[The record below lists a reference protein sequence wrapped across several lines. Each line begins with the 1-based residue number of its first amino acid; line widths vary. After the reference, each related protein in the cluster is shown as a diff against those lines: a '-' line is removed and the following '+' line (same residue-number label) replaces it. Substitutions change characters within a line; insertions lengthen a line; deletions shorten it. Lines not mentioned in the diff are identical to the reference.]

1 MAFENLF
8 TGQQSLHSILFTP
21 RQLRQIL
28 AAYSEGVLKKGWK
41 DYALDSSSTQ
51 SVFSV
56 IDHQGDQ
63 GSVALYS
70 FSANKPKSKNKD
82 RCFYRVFHRENQ
94 ILRTESFLEALEFF
108 RTLDGKGDSKGPK
121 GKKAKKALRIID

>member
-8 TGQQSLHSILFTP
+8 AGQHSLRSILFTP
-21 RQLRQIL
+21 GQLRQIL

-41 DYALDSSSTQ
+41 DYALDSSAVQ

-70 FSANKPKSKNKD
+70 FSANKPKSKNSD
-82 RCFYRVFHRENQ
+82 RNFYRIFNRETQ
-94 ILRTESFLEALEFF
+94 LLRTESFLEALTFF
-108 RTLDGKGDSKGPK
+108 RSLDAKGDPKSQK